1 MKHFVLLL
9 AFLACSV
16 ASPTWYGTLQKEN
29 ASTYIGYGSAQ
40 SEAQAKQEALND
52 IASQIS
58 VNIESSLSQ
67 NIKEVDGKVSRVS
80 EDAMKQSA
88 QATLGDYTLLKVER
102 SDGNY
107 FVALSYENVHSL
119 DKFVRKV
126 KLKGAVETA
135 HPSGYLRNTSMA
147 RELQKALGKEIDFS
161 LLRKDAKWFIKHEEI
176 LQALD
181 KKDFAKFFVS
191 VPHATL
197 TINTNKKNNIL
208 HDGETFHFEVSSD
221 NGGFVSIVSV
231 YEDGTVSTLVRNIP
245 VKKETKEKIPDA
257 NFETMPEAGLM
268 QKGVETYDLYVLI
281 YSQTKLSFES
291 FAYADSELISEEKYK
306 NFDEL
311 IAFLEGKTYTTL
323 KVVTKPR

>member
-1 MKHFVLLL
+1 MKHLLLLL
-9 AFLACSV
+9 AFLACGF
-16 ASPTWYGTLQKEN
+16 ASPSWYGALQKEN
-29 ASTYIGYGSAQ
+29 HSSYIGYGSAQ

-88 QATLGDYTLLKVER
+88 QATLGDYTLLK
-102 SDGNY
+102 SDFDDGNY
-107 FVALSYENVHSL
+107 FVALSYENIPSL

-126 KLKGAVETA
+126 KLKGALDVA
-135 HPSGYLRNTSMA
+135 LGSGYLKNTQIA
-147 RELQKALGKEIDFS
+147 RELNTALKQELDFA

-176 LQALD
+176 LQVLD

-191 VPHATL
+191 VPHAKLSIDTSK
-197 TINTNKKNNIL
+197 NNNIL
-208 HDGETFHFEVSSD
+208 HDGDTFYFKVKSQEK
-221 NGGFVSIVSV
+221 GYASILSV

-245 VKKETKEKIPDA
+245 VKKETKENIPAQD
-257 NFETMPEAGLM
+257 FDTMPEASLM
-268 QKGVETYDLYVLI
+268 QKGVETYDLYVVV
-281 YSQTKLSFES
+281 YSDKKLLFDN
-291 FAYADSELISEEKYK
+291 FAYADSELINEEKYK

-311 IAFLEGKTYTTL
+311 ITFLEDKTYATL